1 MISSILHKIRSN
13 NRMGNK
19 YGNKKGDGPSYA
31 LSLYTKWR
39 TTARFFLHDISYAA
53 PWKWQTFGQERSD
66 VQIWHD
72 VVQHRWEYV
81 LAVFKIIMVAD
92 FHDPGESLHSTDES
106 FFV

>member
-1 MISSILHKIRSN
+1 MPCPYIRNGEQSQDFSCTIYLTLPL
-13 NRMGNK
+13 G
-19 YGNKKGDGPSYA
+19 
-31 LSLYTKWR
+31 
-39 TTARFFLHDISYAA
+39 
-53 PWKWQTFGQERSD
+53 KWQTFGQERSD

-92 FHDPGESLHSTDES
+92 FHDAGESLHSTDES

>member
-53 PWKWQTFGQERSD
+53 PLENGKLLDRKDQMSRYGTTLSSIDGNTFWQ
-66 VQIWHD
+66 
-72 VVQHRWEYV
+72 Y
-81 LAVFKIIMVAD
+81 LK
-92 FHDPGESLHSTDES
+92 
-106 FFV
+106 

>member
-1 MISSILHKIRSN
+1 MPCPYIRNGEQPQDFSCTIYLTLPL
-13 NRMGNK
+13 G
-19 YGNKKGDGPSYA
+19 
-31 LSLYTKWR
+31 
-39 TTARFFLHDISYAA
+39 
-53 PWKWQTFGQERSD
+53 KWQTFGQETSD